1 MKQIDP
7 GERKEFVTRMLARQQ
22 TIVDTLCSGS
32 AESIEEYR
40 DWTGYLRC
48 IRDVF
53 IIIEEVRNELNQD
66 NREGNNTHANSPDED
81 PGNY

>member
-1 MKQIDP
+1 MKHIEA
-7 GERKEFVTRMLARQQ
+7 GERKEFVTRLLARQQ

-53 IIIEEVRNELNQD
+53 IILEEVRKDVKQD
-66 NREGNNTHANSPDED
+66 REGVNTNADSTDED
-81 PGNY
+81 TGSY